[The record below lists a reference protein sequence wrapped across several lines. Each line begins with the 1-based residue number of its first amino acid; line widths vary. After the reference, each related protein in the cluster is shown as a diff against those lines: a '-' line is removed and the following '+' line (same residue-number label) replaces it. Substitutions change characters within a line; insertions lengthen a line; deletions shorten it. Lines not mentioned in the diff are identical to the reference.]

1 MTMDI
6 ISVFSPPLRKN
17 PIKTLDLPIGG
28 EVYSSMALSLVSE
41 FVNIVNGVKQD
52 GNGKLLEDTS
62 GEQTIDFLTKCRRIA
77 RRINSDHPSSLGLH
91 PAVYFYSKNG
101 NLQPASLYAITALM
115 LEFERR
121 NIYDEFIKVRD
132 SFENV
137 NICGSVS
144 SPCFCIS
151 KSLN

>member
-28 EVYSSMALSLVSE
+28 KVYSSMALSLVSE

-77 RRINSDHPSSLGLH
+77 RRINSDPSSLGLH
-91 PAVYFYSKNG
+91 PAVYFYSKNA

-115 LEFERR
+115 ISMMNSLKFA
-121 NIYDEFIKVRD
+121 IH
-132 SFENV
+132 
-137 NICGSVS
+137 
-144 SPCFCIS
+144 S
-151 KSLN
+151 KSYFYNIII

>member
-1 MTMDI
+1 ML
-6 ISVFSPPLRKN
+6 FSPPLRKN

-52 GNGKLLEDTS
+52 DNGKLLDDTS
-62 GEQTIDFLTKCRRIA
+62 GEQTIDFLTKCRRI
-77 RRINSDHPSSLGLH
+77 DHPSSLGLH

-121 NIYDEFIKVRD
+121 NIYDEFIKL
-132 SFENV
+132 FA
-137 NICGSVS
+137 IH
-144 SPCFCIS
+144 S
-151 KSLN
+151 KSYFYNIII

>member
-1 MTMDI
+1 M
-6 ISVFSPPLRKN
+6 
-17 PIKTLDLPIGG
+17 
-28 EVYSSMALSLVSE
+28 
-41 FVNIVNGVKQD
+41 NGVKQD
-52 GNGKLLEDTS
+52 GNGELLDDTS

-132 SFENV
+132 SFEELLLQYNYLIPQIV
-137 NICGSVS
+137 TRYRRSASRSFESIKSFYMLVMQKLKK
-144 SPCFCIS
+144 S
-151 KSLN
+151 K